1 MGATVDWIANYALIL
16 IFPVAQASIGLAGVM
31 VAFAVLSVFAILF
44 IARFLPETKELP
56 VEEVIALFER
66 QATGKP
72 ATD

>member
-1 MGATVDWIANYALIL
+1 
-16 IFPVAQASIGLAGVM
+16 M